1 MSSYLSLNKKQLKDA
16 FDLLDYRKEGELDI
30 PEILNNMVKLGYN
43 NSHPELYDLIE
54 SLGDNKVN
62 YSDYVTIVS
71 EIMNQKEDDAGL
83 QRMYD
88 SLLFNPKLQTIDF
101 ETLKKICQDTGNNLT
116 DLEIQYALN
125 KIGNGKTIPIESFI
139 KYMKSN

>member
-30 PEILNNMVKLGYN
+30 PEILNNMVKLGYD

-62 YSDYVTIVS
+62 YSDYITIIS

-88 SLLFNPKLQTIDF
+88 SLLFNTKLQTIDYD
-101 ETLKKICQDTGNNLT
+101 TLKKISEETGNNLT
-116 DLEIQYALN
+116 DMEIRYAL
-125 KIGNGKTIPIESFI
+125 KEVGDGKTIPIESFI
-139 KYMKSN
+139 SYMKSN

>member
-1 MSSYLSLNKKQLKDA
+1 MSSYFSLNKKQLKDA

-30 PEILNNMVKLGYN
+30 PEILNNMVKLGYD

-62 YSDYVTIVS
+62 YSDYITIIS
-71 EIMNQKEDDAGL
+71 EVMNQKEDDAGL

-88 SLLFNPKLQTIDF
+88 SLLFNTKLQTIDYD
-101 ETLKKICQDTGNNLT
+101 TLKKISEETGNNLT
-116 DLEIQYALN
+116 DMEIRYAL
-125 KIGNGKTIPIESFI
+125 KEVGDGKTIPIESFI
-139 KYMKSN
+139 SYMKSN

>member
-43 NSHPELYDLIE
+43 NSHPEIYDLIE

-62 YSDYVTIVS
+62 YSDYITIIS

-88 SLLFNPKLQTIDF
+88 SLLFNTKLQTIDYD
-101 ETLKKICQDTGNNLT
+101 TLKKISEETGNNLT
-116 DLEIQYALN
+116 DMEIRYAL
-125 KIGNGKTIPIESFI
+125 KEVGDGKTIPIESFI

>member
-30 PEILNNMVKLGYN
+30 PEILNNMVKLGYD

-54 SLGDNKVN
+54 SLGENKVN
-62 YSDYVTIVS
+62 YSDYITIVS
-71 EIMNQKEDDAGL
+71 EVMNQKEDDAGL

-88 SLLFNPKLQTIDF
+88 SLLFNTKLQTIDYD
-101 ETLKKICQDTGNNLT
+101 TLKKISEETGNNLT
-116 DLEIQYALN
+116 DMEIRYALREV
-125 KIGNGKTIPIESFI
+125 GDGKTIPIESFI
-139 KYMKSN
+139 KYMKSK

>member
-16 FDLLDYRKEGELDI
+16 FDLLDYKKDGELDI
-30 PEILNNMVKLGYN
+30 QEILQNMEKLGYQ

-62 YSDYVTIVS
+62 YSDFVTIIS
-71 EIMNQKEDDAGL
+71 EVMNQKEDDAGL

-88 SLLFNPKLQTIDF
+88 TLLFNTKLQTIDYD
-101 ETLKKICQDTGNNLT
+101 TLKKISDETGNYLT
-116 DLEIQYALN
+116 DMEIRYALREV
-125 KIGNGKTIPIESFI
+125 GDGKTIPIESFI
-139 KYMKSN
+139 KYMKSK

>member
-1 MSSYLSLNKKQLKDA
+1 MSSNLNLNKKLLKEV
-16 FDLLDYRKEGELDI
+16 FDLLDYRKEGELNI

-88 SLLFNPKLQTIDF
+88 SLLFNPKLQTIDYD
-101 ETLKKICQDTGNNLT
+101 TLKEISEETGNNLS
-116 DLEIQYALN
+116 DMEIRYALN